1 MLRPRWHCFAEMATH
16 GVHGGRVRGVLDEA
30 IVSSSWPHV
39 NESMKP
45 IPVRDITSASSRFR
59 QLLDLQLLS
68 IGRSLRSVIRAHR
81 LRLESAVVLDVGCGE
96 QPFRALFGRQNT
108 TYIGL
113 EIPNS
118 RDHFGMS
125 MTTPDLVVYDG
136 YQLPIQ
142 SRSVDV
148 VLLLEV
154 LEHVILREQLLL
166 EVSRVLREGGVVILT
181 VPWSARVHFE
191 PNDFVRFTPAG
202 LDVLF
207 ADCGLKITSVA
218 ARGPITAVV
227 ANKLVI
233 GFIDALIKMR
243 PSLLL
248 YVPLLPVVLLLHA
261 IGFVGIA
268 MNVASRQDPLG
279 YTVTARLDK

>member
-1 MLRPRWHCFAEMATH
+1 
-16 GVHGGRVRGVLDEA
+16 
-30 IVSSSWPHV
+30 
-39 NESMKP
+39 MKP
-45 IPVRDITSASSRFR
+45 IPVRNITSASGCFR

-68 IGRSLRSVIRAHR
+68 IGRSLRRVIRANR
-81 LRLESAVVLDVGCGE
+81 LRLDGAVVLDVGCGE
-96 QPFRALFGRQNT
+96 QPFRSLVGNT

-118 RDHFGMS
+118 SDHFGMS
-125 MTTPDLVVYDG
+125 MTQPDLVVYDG

-148 VLLLEV
+148 VLLIEI
-154 LEHVILREQLLL
+154 LEHAIFRERLLL
-166 EVSRVLREGGVVILT
+166 EVSRVLREDGVVILT
-181 VPWSARVHFE
+181 APWSARVHFE
-191 PNDFVRFTPAG
+191 RNDFVRFTPAG
-202 LDVLF
+202 LDVPF
-207 ADCGLKITSVA
+207 TDCGLKITSVA
-218 ARGPITAVV
+218 ARGTIAAVV

-233 GFIDALIKMR
+233 GFIDAPIKMR

-261 IGFVGIA
+261 IGFVGIV

-279 YTVTARLDK
+279 YTVTARLDT